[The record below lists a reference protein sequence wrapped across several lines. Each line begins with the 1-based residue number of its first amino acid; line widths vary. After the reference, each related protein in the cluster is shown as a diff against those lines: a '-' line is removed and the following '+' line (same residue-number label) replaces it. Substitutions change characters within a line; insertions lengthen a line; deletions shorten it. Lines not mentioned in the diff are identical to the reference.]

1 MRDANVARPKI
12 EAELLCAV
20 MLTKQAELN
29 PSINAKSLQEEQ
41 HVVQTTNKPVNISPP
56 LPDYRE
62 AKWWREGAEKGDA
75 ESQNHLGNSY
85 ENGFGVPKNAAE
97 ALKWYLKA
105 AEQGNVDAQS
115 YLGFMY
121 QFGQG
126 VAEDID
132 EARKWYQLAAD
143 QRDEGSIEQLAK
155 IKKRDEQSEQKQ
167 SPPLAVKPRQD
178 QNIQK
183 KSFITFKRCLIS
195 GIAACIVCYIGREM
209 DSSRSWFITVPIT
222 GLPWL
227 IFKISDNEE
236 TGERMDPGEA
246 IGILLMGALLSLFS
260 ALPVLIAFA
269 FLK

>member
-1 MRDANVARPKI
+1 
-12 EAELLCAV
+12 
-20 MLTKQAELN
+20 
-29 PSINAKSLQEEQ
+29 
-41 HVVQTTNKPVNISPP
+41 
-56 LPDYRE
+56 
-62 AKWWREGAEKGDA
+62 
-75 ESQNHLGNSY
+75 
-85 ENGFGVPKNAAE
+85 
-97 ALKWYLKA
+97 
-105 AEQGNVDAQS
+105 
-115 YLGFMY
+115 MY

-269 FLK
+269 FLKNVFASH